1 MHTLKNSN
9 VKNILGYNLSSKS
22 KKDTVIITV
31 RLPRLY
37 VEYLDKLVENSV
49 FMSRGECVRFAIK
62 ELINE
67 EFQRRSRSKN
77 LMEG

>member
-1 MHTLKNSN
+1 MNNKN
-9 VKNILGYNLSSKS
+9 

-67 EFQRRSRSKN
+67 EFRRRSRNKS

>member
-1 MHTLKNSN
+1 MN
-9 VKNILGYNLSSKS
+9 GKS

-67 EFQRRSRSKN
+67 ELQRRNKSKN

>member
-1 MHTLKNSN
+1 LN
-9 VKNILGYNLSSKS
+9 GKS

-67 EFQRRSRSKN
+67 ELQRRNKSKN

>member
-1 MHTLKNSN
+1 
-9 VKNILGYNLSSKS
+9 LGYNLNGKS

-67 EFQRRSRSKN
+67 ELQRRNKSKN

>member
-1 MHTLKNSN
+1 M
-9 VKNILGYNLSSKS
+9 GYNLNGKS

-67 EFQRRSRSKN
+67 EFQRRNKSKN

>member
-1 MHTLKNSN
+1 M
-9 VKNILGYNLSSKS
+9 GYNLNGKS

-67 EFQRRSRSKN
+67 ELQRRNKSKN